1 HYGNTCTVQSNT
13 RAYWSIIEMAV
24 RTVENT
30 GSQYH
35 VLLIIADVQVSHF
48 VAVLQNLNP
57 SHLLFGMSISLCID
71 IVAKKGKYEELILTD
86 GAWDMMCEFDG
97 NIPLKLLIIF
107 RLPGYLYPW
116 LPISSWEIDLI
127 SSTHNVLRIHK

>member
-1 HYGNTCTVQSNT
+1 MLLLKYCYACDPYNLPAQRRQISLLQHYGNTCTVQSNT

-57 SHLLFGMSISLCID
+57 SHLLFGLFGVIWNIQSIYS
-71 IVAKKGKYEELILTD
+71 
-86 GAWDMMCEFDG
+86 F
-97 NIPLKLLIIF
+97 
-107 RLPGYLYPW
+107 
-116 LPISSWEIDLI
+116 
-127 SSTHNVLRIHK
+127 